1 MKIALLGMGTVGSGV
16 YELLEGREDMRI
28 VRILDR
34 RSLGAADRLR
44 TENIEEILSDEDIDT
59 VVELLGGVEP
69 ARSWA
74 EAALRAGKHL
84 VSANK
89 LMLSAGLPGL
99 LRAAREGGAQMRI
112 SASVGGG
119 IPYLP
124 NLIRARR
131 VDELRE
137 IGGIVNGTTNLIL
150 DTMQR
155 EDADFAEV
163 LARAQ
168 REGYAEADPSA
179 DIDGIDARSK
189 LAIAASTAFGALV
202 PPEAIP
208 TEGIRRLTKGDVANF
223 KRMGRVCRLLARAER
238 REEGVAACVEPTLVR
253 RESLEASIHGCD
265 NCIVFAGDRC
275 GRQALIGPGAGK
287 LPTAYAVVEDLTDL
301 LSGAAAPDYVPGERA
316 ATLCPGSA
324 RRYYVRAAAALPFP
338 AEPAGERAFLTGP
351 VSPEEMA
358 ASMARLRR
366 EDPSAFCAAL
376 AD

>member
-44 TENIEEILSDEDIDT
+44 TENIEEIFSDEDIDT

-74 EAALRAGKHL
+74 EAALRTGKHL

-189 LAIAASTAFGALV
+189 I
-202 PPEAIP
+202 
-208 TEGIRRLTKGDVANF
+208 
-223 KRMGRVCRLLARAER
+223 GRAHV
-238 REEGVAACVEPTLVR
+238 
-253 RESLEASIHGCD
+253 
-265 NCIVFAGDRC
+265 
-275 GRQALIGPGAGK
+275 
-287 LPTAYAVVEDLTDL
+287 
-301 LSGAAAPDYVPGERA
+301 
-316 ATLCPGSA
+316 
-324 RRYYVRAAAALPFP
+324 
-338 AEPAGERAFLTGP
+338 
-351 VSPEEMA
+351 
-358 ASMARLRR
+358 
-366 EDPSAFCAAL
+366 
-376 AD
+376 